1 MPSPIQD
8 GESGAS
14 IRTKLNQAF
23 LDLDPSTNSVTYAN
37 GRVTAYVSNGVS
49 TTVQYDGQG
58 RVTSTTT
65 AGVVKTV
72 AYNADGT
79 VASYA

>member
-1 MPSPIQD
+1 MIQPIQD
-8 GESGAS
+8 GELGAS
-14 IRTKLNQAF
+14 IRAKVNQAF
-23 LDLDPSTNSVTYAN
+23 LELDPSLNSVTYVN
-37 GRVTAYVSNGVS
+37 GLVTSYVSNGVTS
-49 TTVQYDGQG
+49 TIAYDGQG
-58 RVTSTTT
+58 RITSTTT